1 MTKVLMTM
9 GLPSDRSHE
18 QSVNIEFANSIRCYS
33 HPYVGPLGG
42 LAAVLGLQASTAS
55 YPAGRL

>member
-18 QSVNIEFANSIRCYS
+18 QSENIEFANSIRCYS
-33 HPYVGPLGG
+33 DPIFDT
-42 LAAVLGLQASTAS
+42 SS
-55 YPAGRL
+55 YQKDDARP